1 MDKTEYRMKL
11 DEINS
16 LVDAQDY
23 EGALQIADTIDWRR
37 VKSIRTLCMVADIYE
52 VNGKLESSMKMLQLA
67 YKRSSVGKM
76 ILYRLVELCLKMGRS
91 DDAVSYYNEYLET
104 ASNDTSKYILKY
116 KILKAQNAP
125 LDDQIQVLE
134 EYREREYTER
144 WVYELAKLYKRAGKE
159 HKCVETCDDLIL
171 WFGEGKYVTKA
182 MELKMT
188 YTPLTVSQREKYEK
202 AVPSPGTGQPFSEKK
217 TEPASVKIPLTS
229 EHAGN
234 AASLAMHTAA
244 AAAED
249 VSRQDKDG
257 ETLEAKA
264 EPSEKGS
271 ADADTRMGT
280 HTSADDSRPVPQVDT
295 GKIRENSVQ
304 LQERLAKSF
313 QEVLSG
319 INRSRA
325 VASMENLGKAAGT
338 EPLKM
343 PEEENISDYQVK
355 DLKPERS
362 GEDKISGEKGEAIA
376 HRTERPAAPAKV
388 KTEKPED
395 KEITSVKDVD
405 LEALF
410 AETSSMIA
418 ETIGAAQ
425 LEAGSETE
433 KAAVLEENTEAEET
447 PAVQAEGVQT
457 EAPADAGESAET
469 EETAV
474 PEESAEAE
482 ETAVPEESAETEET
496 AVPEESAEVEETEVP
511 EESAETEETAVPE
524 ESAEA
529 EGTAVPEESVEA
541 EEAEVPEES
550 ADAENAVEDVAAD
563 EEEIPQN
570 PEDFSDIEA
579 ALAQAAQGFMEETEQ
594 EAEPSAAETVEVSG
608 EADAADLDAE
618 RAMEAFAASLDSL
631 SDGETDKAAEQ
642 AEEGSVSE
650 TEELPVSEEEV
661 PEETTESADD
671 AEEAAMAAF
680 EAALNL
686 DTDLSYQE
694 TSEEADNLDAEEE
707 REIVDEE
714 SLGDEES
721 GGDPFLSAVSG
732 NTGELDIEAQL
743 RAVLGGQ
750 EEKKGGEIQEDDLA
764 RTLFG
769 SEETENGQE
778 ETDSLEEELSQEE
791 ILEEVPAEEDSSQEE
806 EAGEAEYEEVLTDLP
821 EEEDISAESAETPAE
836 QEDSSGDEEM
846 DFTPDIDLDIVLEAN
861 KEKEEEQEQLN
872 IDMLLEEAEAEPEM
886 PATIPEGETPEEKRI
901 RIMNATRP
909 DRLTDQQKKL
919 FSYFAKIPG
928 MDQQIL
934 DALNGAYSHSGE
946 RTSHRGN
953 IAIMGSHGTGKSR
966 LGDGLVKALCK
977 ELGLPAAKYARLDAS
992 DMNSKDPARVVAKLS
1007 GGFLLIERAGHMSA
1021 DTISKLSK
1029 AMDFRTDSLI
1039 VIIED
1044 DKTSMR
1050 RMLAEYPEFAEKFA
1064 TVISIPVFTNDELV
1078 SFARTYA
1085 RENGYRMDEMGVLA
1099 LYTLIGNNQREDEPI
1114 TVGKVKEM
1122 VDGAI
1127 RRAGGG
1133 LKLGRKISKRHTDEE
1148 GRIYLY
1154 EKDFDL

>member
-67 YKRSSVGKM
+67 HKRSSVGKM

-457 EAPADAGESAET
+457 EAPADAEESTET

-474 PEESAEAE
+474 PEESAETE
-482 ETAVPEESAETEET
+482 GIAVPEESAETEET
-496 AVPEESAEVEETEVP
+496 AVPEESA
-511 EESAETEETAVPE
+511 
-524 ESAEA
+524 
-529 EGTAVPEESVEA
+529 EA

-686 DTDLSYQE
+686 DTDLSHEE

-707 REIVDEE
+707 REIADEE
-714 SLGDEES
+714 SLEDEES